1 MKLCRTCGET
11 QPVEAFSKC
20 SRNSDGLQTKCKS
33 CFSVYYKTTADVQKS
48 RSANWRTN
56 PDNAQRAKETRHA
69 YKASEH
75 GRMKIKS
82 LKSARRAKERGAHLV
97 DPDISNA
104 FKIITDMYGDT
115 CMHPECDRRDIEL
128 DHIVPL
134 SLGGTHTI
142 SNLQVLCEHHNR
154 SKGNRSCADYRN
166 LELVI

>member
-1 MKLCRTCGET
+1 MKLCRTCDET
-11 QPVEAFSKC
+11 KPLEAFSKC
-20 SRNSDGLQTKCKS
+20 SRNSDGLQTKCKE
-33 CFSVYYKTTADVQKS
+33 CFSAYYKSTADVQKARFAEW
-48 RSANWRTN
+48 RSN
-56 PDNAQRAKETRHA
+56 PDNVERAKETRRA

-97 DPDISNA
+97 DPDISDA
-104 FKIITDMYGDT
+104 FGIVIDMYGDV

-128 DHIVPL
+128 DHVIPL
-134 SLGGTHTI
+134 SLGGAHSI

-154 SKGNRSCADYRN
+154 AKGNRSSADYRN